1 MTDINYIFLK
11 VLAIVAIGYVLK
23 QTKVL
28 TIEHGKF
35 LSRIVLNITLPAV
48 ILKTISTIKLDY
60 SLFLA
65 PLISLFHSVVVAV
78 AAIFL
83 FKKESA
89 QNKGVALMSSVG
101 FNIGLFAYPVIL
113 DLFGSSGLSII
124 AMVDF
129 GNAFIV
135 FGLSYFL
142 GYIYSKKRSGEKLS
156 IAGIIKLFA
165 TSVPFMCY
173 LVAAA
178 MNVCNVRFSGL
189 PLEIIDS
196 IAQANTAMAFIVLGL
211 TLDFRFES
219 SHWKLIGKVLGL
231 RYIAGLTSGIILFM
245 ILPFPYVYRIV
256 TLIGL
261 ILPVAMA
268 IIPYSVEFEYDTRI
282 TATIAN
288 CMMIISFLLMW
299 LLMMIIKPG

>member
-11 VLAIVAIGYVLK
+11 VLAIVAVGYVLK

-28 TIEHGKF
+28 TSEHGKF

-65 PLISLFHSVVVAV
+65 PLISLFHSAVVAV
-78 AAIFL
+78 AAILL

-142 GYIYSKKRSGEKLS
+142 GYLYSKKRSGEKLS
-156 IAGIIKLFA
+156 MTGIIKLFI

-178 MNVCNVRFSGL
+178 MNVCNLRFSGL

-245 ILPFPYVYRIV
+245 VLPFPYVYRVV

-299 LLMMIIKPG
+299 LLMMVIKPG